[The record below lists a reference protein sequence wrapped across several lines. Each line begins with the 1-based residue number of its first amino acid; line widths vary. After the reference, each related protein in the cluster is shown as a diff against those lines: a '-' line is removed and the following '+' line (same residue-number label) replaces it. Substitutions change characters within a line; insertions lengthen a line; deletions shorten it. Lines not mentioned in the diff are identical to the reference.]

1 MLRKLTQDILRDD
14 EFRIEIKSN
23 FIGVDLGD
31 DLSFRAQY
39 ERFKDYKFD
48 TYFNEIH
55 GLYNY
60 ESVSFALFYYFYE
73 LNNNKDLSGRLL
85 MYQMKLTISGN
96 DRTIT
101 DFETIDSQN
110 EDNINLID
118 DRVDLISNI
127 KIMVSIETTFFKM
140 IAFDFNQD
148 DVDYESE
155 EEYNNYLPTLELPFF
170 QDRCVICMENK
181 PQILIL
187 PCLHIC
193 HCITCDEEGLM
204 NKCPM
209 CREKIDRKLVI
220 TK

>member
-1 MLRKLTQDILRDD
+1 MLRKLTQDILSDD

-48 TYFNEIH
+48 TYFDEIH

-60 ESVSFALFYYFYE
+60 ESVSFALFYYVYE
-73 LNNNKDLSGRLL
+73 LNNNKDLSGKIL
-85 MYQMKLTISGN
+85 MYQTKLTMSGN

-101 DFETIDSQN
+101 EFETIHSQN

-118 DRVDLISNI
+118 VDVNLVSNI

-140 IAFDFNQD
+140 IAFEYNQD
-148 DVDYESE
+148 DDDYESE

-170 QDRCVICMENK
+170 QDKCVVCLEHK
-181 PQILIL
+181 PSILIL

-193 HCITCDEEGLM
+193 HCVLCEEGLM
-204 NKCPM
+204 NTCPM
-209 CREKIDRKLVI
+209 CREKIERKIVI